1 MHDRFILP
9 LLMLSL
15 LGACSGPA
23 SAPTPAAAT
32 TDSAAIPVSDDGARI
47 IHLKDGGWMAG
58 ELRAGERVG
67 TWSSYFPDST
77 LRSRITYS
85 DGKENGPT
93 VVNHPNGMPYYVGT
107 YTNGISS
114 GEWVFYDEQG
124 GELKRVRYDSTGAP
138 IKQ

>member
-15 LGACSGPA
+15 LGACTGP
-23 SAPTPAAAT
+23 SSPPTPAAAT
-32 TDSAAIPVSDDGARI
+32 TDSTALPVSDDGARI

-93 VVNHPNGMPYYVGT
+93 VVNHPNGMPYYVGA
-107 YTNGISS
+107 YTNGKSS

-124 GELKRVRYDSTGAP
+124 GELKRVRYDSTGVP